1 MLKIAALLFNSIA
14 LLFYQLFFTDGVT
27 ITPSISSN
35 AQIGNEFT
43 IEMTIDK
50 GSNSGFA
57 KLQQDLPAGFT
68 AVEGENGGGSFT
80 FINQS
85 VKIIWMALP
94 TASSFKVSYKVKVS
108 KDVSGNQNLSGK
120 FAYVSD
126 NVKQTID
133 IPVTTITISEGKVS
147 QTEAVVQTPA
157 STPQAIT
164 PSETKASDSAS
175 TMNCLRK
182 LPGEVV
188 SNTDFLVDVTI
199 QKGAL
204 ADFGKLVE
212 TLPEGFTAQ
221 EVQSE
226 GAVFSF
232 EDQKVTYIWGSM
244 PEKPELKIS
253 YKVKTDA
260 NANGDKSIEGAFS
273 YIQNSESMQ
282 YTIAPSI
289 VKIVA
294 PGSSSASVAEITE
307 KTESV
312 PVETIT
318 EVESSPQKEVTPK
331 ELLATNIPTPQVEG
345 KMNYKVQILALKKV
359 KNAEKVAV
367 SFKLKEVV
375 SLEMAEGFTK
385 YTVGNH
391 QEYIS
396 AHDARDRY
404 TAQNGVVG
412 PFVTAYNNGKR
423 ITVQE
428 ALMISNQKW
437 YK

>member
-27 ITPSISSN
+27 ITQNITSN
-35 AQIGNEFT
+35 AKIENEFT
-43 IEMTIDK
+43 VEMTIDK

-68 AVEGENGGGSFT
+68 AIEGESSGGSFT

-94 TASSFKVSYKVKVS
+94 NTSSFTVSYKVKVS
-108 KDVSGNQNLSGK
+108 KNVSGNQSLSGK

-133 IPVTTITISEGKVS
+133 IPVTTIAITDGTPSEVKTVIPTTANTIPE
-147 QTEAVVQTPA
+147 TE
-157 STPQAIT
+157 T
-164 PSETKASDSAS
+164 PSETKTPVTAS
-175 TMNCLRK
+175 TINCLRK
-182 LPGEVV
+182 LPNEVAP
-188 SNTDFLVDVTI
+188 NTDFVVEVTI

-204 ADFGKLVE
+204 VDFAKLIE
-212 TLPEGFTAQ
+212 TLPEGFTAE

-232 EDQKVTYIWGSM
+232 EDQKATYIWGSM

-260 NANGDKSIEGAFS
+260 NASGEKSIDGVFS
-273 YIQNSESMQ
+273 YIENSESIH
-282 YTIAPSI
+282 YPITPSVVNI
-289 VKIVA
+289 TT
-294 PGSSSASVAEITE
+294 PGSSSVTEITE
-307 KTESV
+307 
-312 PVETIT
+312 PVEPIT
-318 EVESSPQKEVTPK
+318 PVESSSQNEITPK
-331 ELLATNIPTPQVEG
+331 ELMATNIPSPQVEG

-359 KNAEKVAV
+359 KSTEKVAAA
-367 SFKLKEVV
+367 FKLNETV
-375 SLEMAEGFTK
+375 SLEMSEGFTK

-391 QEYIS
+391 NEYVS

-404 TAQNGVVG
+404 ITKNGIVG

-428 ALMISNQKW
+428 ALMITNQKW